1 MWAIILIVIVVL
13 LAIWWFMTQN
23 QKPAEPAKTGLLSTP
38 IEYALERCARSGRR
52 SHARLNSVGVVGLGR
67 PRFWR
72 WLRAPLR
79 EAAARSQVGV
89 ICVIAL
95 SAIAA
100 GCSSRPTAPSSLD
113 RARLTRARSTY
124 SSRQRARLWPEPP
137 GVMFGGSR
145 GRGLDFADIVV
156 SIPPAGA
163 RQPGDVTLPSSL
175 PANPERDFTILR
187 ADRMDL
193 AQAKANFDARIRRI
207 PGRRVLI
214 FVHGFNTRFEEAVYR
229 FAQIVHD
236 ARVDVA
242 PVLFTWPSGGNVT
255 DYVYDRDS
263 AVYSRD
269 AFEAV
274 LQALVKDPNVDS
286 ISILAHSMGNYLA
299 VESLRQMSIRDRGLS
314 PKIRDVMLA
323 SPDIDVDVFRRQ
335 IAEIDAGPRPAQFTL
350 FISRDDR
357 ALGLS
362 SFLAR
367 NSTRLGALDPAKE
380 PYRSI
385 LEQGRVQV
393 IDLTGMAS
401 GDFTNHGKFASG
413 EVVGAI
419 GQRLAEGQSLSDA
432 KGGLIE
438 SLGTFTGGAINVA
451 AGVATGAV
459 AAPSEVF
466 DPTKRERSVDTAAQ
480 ATILE
485 PVTAPADKALP
496 IPVEP
501 RGELTVRVAAM
512 PADTNANGD
521 IFGGWVLSQM
531 DAAGGIASAE
541 YAKGRVVTIAIDAMT
556 FIRPVKVGD
565 VLCVYTAIDGV
576 GRTSMKVHVEA
587 WARRRRT
594 HDREKVTDATFTFVA
609 IDEDGRPRPVTAGQA
624 EGEI

>member
-23 QKPAEPAKTGLLSTP
+23 QKPAEPAKTGLLSAP
-38 IEYALERCARSGRR
+38 IEYALDATPAPGRR
-52 SHARLNSVGVVGLGR
+52 AARLNSVASWGWGA
-67 PRFWR
+67 RFWR

-79 EAAARSQVGV
+79 GAAARSQVGV
-89 ICVIAL
+89 VCVIAL

-100 GCSSRPTAPSSLD
+100 GCSSRPYGTLVVGPSAPDASQVDLLV
-113 RARLTRARSTY
+113 ATTRAPV
-124 SSRQRARLWPEPP
+124 LEPP

-175 PANPERDFTILR
+175 PANPERDFAILR

-193 AQAKANFDARIRRI
+193 AQAKANFDARIRRT

-269 AFEAV
+269 ALGGGAAGAGQRPKRRLDIHPRPFDGQ
-274 LQALVKDPNVDS
+274 LP
-286 ISILAHSMGNYLA
+286 
-299 VESLRQMSIRDRGLS
+299 RDR
-314 PKIRDVMLA
+314 VA
-323 SPDIDVDVFRRQ
+323 EADVDPRSRTLAQDPRR
-335 IAEIDAGPRPAQFTL
+335 DAGFAGHRRRRFPPPDRRNRRRAAAGAVHSVHFARRSGAWACRASSPA
-350 FISRDDR
+350 IRR
-357 ALGLS
+357 AS
-362 SFLAR
+362 AR
-367 NSTRLGALDPAKE
+367 SIPSKE

-393 IDLTGMAS
+393 VDLTGMAS
-401 GDFTNHGKFASG
+401 SDFTNHGKFASG

-419 GQRLAEGQSLSDA
+419 GQRLAEGQSLTDA
-432 KGGLIE
+432 KGGLVE
-438 SLGTFTGGAINVA
+438 SLGTFTSGAINVA

-459 AAPSEVF
+459 AAPGEVL
-466 DPTKRERSVDTAAQ
+466 DPTKREKSVDTAAQ
-480 ATILE
+480 ATS
-485 PVTAPADKALP
+485 
-496 IPVEP
+496 
-501 RGELTVRVAAM
+501 
-512 PADTNANGD
+512 
-521 IFGGWVLSQM
+521 LSQ
-531 DAAGGIASAE
+531 
-541 YAKGRVVTIAIDAMT
+541 
-556 FIRPVKVGD
+556 
-565 VLCVYTAIDGV
+565 
-576 GRTSMKVHVEA
+576 
-587 WARRRRT
+587 
-594 HDREKVTDATFTFVA
+594 
-609 IDEDGRPRPVTAGQA
+609 
-624 EGEI
+624 

>member
-1 MWAIILIVIVVL
+1 M
-13 LAIWWFMTQN
+13 
-23 QKPAEPAKTGLLSTP
+23 
-38 IEYALERCARSGRR
+38 
-52 SHARLNSVGVVGLGR
+52 GLGACL
-67 PRFWR
+67 WR
-72 WLRAPLR
+72 WLRARLR
-79 EAAARSQVGV
+79 GAAARSQVAV
-89 ICVIAL
+89 CLVAL

-100 GCSSRPTAPSSLD
+100 GCSSRPYGTLVVGSTAPDASRVDLLV
-113 RARLTRARSTY
+113 ATTRA
-124 SSRQRARLWPEPP
+124 PVVEPP

-156 SIPPAGA
+156 SIPPASA
-163 RQPGDVTLPSSL
+163 RQPGDVPLPSSL
-175 PANPERDFTILR
+175 PGNPERDFVILR

-193 AQAKANFDARIRRI
+193 AQAKANFDARVRRT

-229 FAQIVHD
+229 FAQIVYD

-242 PVLFTWPSGGNVT
+242 PVLFTWPSGGRVT

-269 AFEAV
+269 ALEVV

-299 VESLRQMSIRDRGLS
+299 IESLRQMSIRDRGLS

-350 FISRDDR
+350 FIARDDR

-367 NSTRLGALDPAKE
+367 DSTRLGSLDPYKE

-393 IDLTGMAS
+393 VDLTGTAS
-401 GDFTNHGKFASG
+401 NDITNHGRFASG

-419 GQRLAEGQSLSDA
+419 GQRLAEGQSLSEA

-438 SLGTFTGGAINVA
+438 SLGTFTSGAVGVA
-451 AGVATGAV
+451 TSVATGAV
-459 AAPSEVF
+459 AAPSEIL
-466 DPTKRERSVDTAAQ
+466 DPTRNEKSVDTAAQ
-480 ATILE
+480 ATSL
-485 PVTAPADKALP
+485 
-496 IPVEP
+496 
-501 RGELTVRVAAM
+501 
-512 PADTNANGD
+512 N
-521 IFGGWVLSQM
+521 Q
-531 DAAGGIASAE
+531 
-541 YAKGRVVTIAIDAMT
+541 
-556 FIRPVKVGD
+556 
-565 VLCVYTAIDGV
+565 
-576 GRTSMKVHVEA
+576 
-587 WARRRRT
+587 
-594 HDREKVTDATFTFVA
+594 
-609 IDEDGRPRPVTAGQA
+609 
-624 EGEI
+624 

>member
-1 MWAIILIVIVVL
+1 M
-13 LAIWWFMTQN
+13 
-23 QKPAEPAKTGLLSTP
+23 
-38 IEYALERCARSGRR
+38 GRA
-52 SHARLNSVGVVGLGR
+52 ARL
-67 PRFWR
+67 WR

-79 EAAARSQVGV
+79 GEAARPQAAIV
-89 ICVIAL
+89 CVIAL

-100 GCSSRPTAPSSLD
+100 GCSSRPYGTLVVGPSAPDASHVDLLV
-113 RARLTRARSTY
+113 ATTRAPV
-124 SSRQRARLWPEPP
+124 LEPP

-163 RQPGDVTLPSSL
+163 RQPGDVTLPRSL
-175 PANPERDFTILR
+175 PGNPERDFVILR

-193 AQAKANFDARIRRI
+193 AQAKANFDTRVKRTS
-207 PGRRVLI
+207 GRRVLI
-214 FVHGFNTRFEEAVYR
+214 FIHGFNTRFEEAVYR

-242 PVLFTWPSGGNVT
+242 PVLFTWPSGGRVT

-269 AFEAV
+269 ALEDV

-299 VESLRQMSIRDRGLS
+299 IESLRQMSIRNRGLS

-367 NSTRLGALDPAKE
+367 DSTRLGSLDPNKE

-385 LEQGRVQV
+385 LEKGRVQV
-393 IDLTGMAS
+393 IDLTSVAS
-401 GDFTNHGKFASG
+401 NDITNHGKFASG

-419 GQRLAEGQSLSDA
+419 GERLAEGQSLSDA
-432 KGGLIE
+432 KAGLVE
-438 SLGTFTGGAINVA
+438 SLGAFTGGAINVA

-459 AAPSEVF
+459 AAPSEIL
-466 DPTKRERSVDTAAQ
+466 DLTRGEKSVDTAAQ
-480 ATILE
+480 ATS
-485 PVTAPADKALP
+485 
-496 IPVEP
+496 
-501 RGELTVRVAAM
+501 
-512 PADTNANGD
+512 
-521 IFGGWVLSQM
+521 LSQ
-531 DAAGGIASAE
+531 
-541 YAKGRVVTIAIDAMT
+541 
-556 FIRPVKVGD
+556 
-565 VLCVYTAIDGV
+565 
-576 GRTSMKVHVEA
+576 
-587 WARRRRT
+587 
-594 HDREKVTDATFTFVA
+594 
-609 IDEDGRPRPVTAGQA
+609 
-624 EGEI
+624 

>member
-1 MWAIILIVIVVL
+1 M
-13 LAIWWFMTQN
+13 
-23 QKPAEPAKTGLLSTP
+23 GL
-38 IEYALERCARSGRR
+38 G
-52 SHARLNSVGVVGLGR
+52 ARL
-67 PRFWR
+67 WR

-79 EAAARSQVGV
+79 GAAARSQAVV
-89 ICVIAL
+89 VCVVAL
-95 SAIAA
+95 SAIIA
-100 GCSSRPTAPSSLD
+100 GCSSRPYGTLVVSPSSPDASQVDLLV
-113 RARLTRARSTY
+113 ATTRAPVL
-124 SSRQRARLWPEPP
+124 QPP

-156 SIPPAGA
+156 SIPPPGA

-175 PANPERDFTILR
+175 PGNPERDFVILR

-193 AQAKANFDARIRRI
+193 AQAKANFDTRVKRTPRRS
-207 PGRRVLI
+207 VLI

-242 PVLFTWPSGGNVT
+242 PVLFTWPSGGRVT

-269 AFEAV
+269 AFEDV

-299 VESLRQMSIRDRGLS
+299 IESLRQMSIRDRGLS

-367 NSTRLGALDPAKE
+367 DSTRLGSLDPNKE

-393 IDLTGMAS
+393 IDLTSVAS
-401 GDFTNHGKFASG
+401 NDITNHGKFASG

-419 GQRLAEGQSLSDA
+419 GERLAEGQSLTDA
-432 KGGLIE
+432 KAGLVE
-438 SLGTFTGGAINVA
+438 SLGAFTGGAINVA

-459 AAPSEVF
+459 AAPAEIL
-466 DPTKRERSVDTAAQ
+466 DPTRNEKSVDTAAQ
-480 ATILE
+480 ATS
-485 PVTAPADKALP
+485 
-496 IPVEP
+496 
-501 RGELTVRVAAM
+501 
-512 PADTNANGD
+512 
-521 IFGGWVLSQM
+521 LSQ
-531 DAAGGIASAE
+531 
-541 YAKGRVVTIAIDAMT
+541 
-556 FIRPVKVGD
+556 
-565 VLCVYTAIDGV
+565 
-576 GRTSMKVHVEA
+576 
-587 WARRRRT
+587 
-594 HDREKVTDATFTFVA
+594 
-609 IDEDGRPRPVTAGQA
+609 
-624 EGEI
+624 

>member
-1 MWAIILIVIVVL
+1 M
-13 LAIWWFMTQN
+13 
-23 QKPAEPAKTGLLSTP
+23 
-38 IEYALERCARSGRR
+38 
-52 SHARLNSVGVVGLGR
+52 GLGG
-67 PRFWR
+67 RFWR
-72 WLRAPLR
+72 WLCAPLS

-95 SAIAA
+95 SAIAG
-100 GCSSRPTAPSSLD
+100 GCSSRPYGTLVVGPSAPDASRVDLLV
-113 RARLTRARSTY
+113 ATTRAPV
-124 SSRQRARLWPEPP
+124 LEPP
-137 GVMFGGSR
+137 GVMFGASR

-163 RQPGDVTLPSSL
+163 RQPGDVSLPSSL

-193 AQAKANFDARIRRI
+193 AQVKANFDTRIKRV
-207 PGRRVLI
+207 PGRRVLL

-242 PVLFTWPSGGNVT
+242 PVLFTWPSGGSVT

-269 AFEAV
+269 ALEAV
-274 LQALVKDPNVDS
+274 LQALVKDKNVDS

-299 VESLRQMSIRDRGLS
+299 VESLRQMSIRDHGLS
-314 PKIRDVMLA
+314 PKIQDVMMA

-367 NSTRLGALDPAKE
+367 DSTRLGALDPSKE
-380 PYRSI
+380 PYRSL
-385 LEQGRVQV
+385 LEKGRVQV
-393 IDLTGMAS
+393 VDLTGMAS
-401 GDFTNHGKFASG
+401 GDFLNHGKFASG

-438 SLGTFTGGAINVA
+438 SLGTFTNGAIKVA
-451 AGVATGAV
+451 AGVATGAA
-459 AAPSEVF
+459 AAPGKVLDPARSE
-466 DPTKRERSVDTAAQ
+466 KSVDTAAQ
-480 ATILE
+480 ATS
-485 PVTAPADKALP
+485 
-496 IPVEP
+496 
-501 RGELTVRVAAM
+501 LT
-512 PADTNANGD
+512 
-521 IFGGWVLSQM
+521 Q
-531 DAAGGIASAE
+531 
-541 YAKGRVVTIAIDAMT
+541 
-556 FIRPVKVGD
+556 
-565 VLCVYTAIDGV
+565 
-576 GRTSMKVHVEA
+576 
-587 WARRRRT
+587 
-594 HDREKVTDATFTFVA
+594 
-609 IDEDGRPRPVTAGQA
+609 
-624 EGEI
+624 

>member
-1 MWAIILIVIVVL
+1 MEPSSSDPAPDASQVDL
-13 LAIWWFMTQN
+13 LVAT
-23 QKPAEPAKTGLLSTP
+23 T
-38 IEYALERCARSGRR
+38 
-52 SHARLNSVGVVGLGR
+52 
-67 PRFWR
+67 
-72 WLRAPLR
+72 RAPVL
-79 EAAARSQVGV
+79 
-89 ICVIAL
+89 
-95 SAIAA
+95 
-100 GCSSRPTAPSSLD
+100 
-113 RARLTRARSTY
+113 
-124 SSRQRARLWPEPP
+124 EPP

-163 RQPGDVTLPSSL
+163 RQPGDVSLPSSL
-175 PANPERDFTILR
+175 PGNPERDFTILR

-193 AQAKANFDARIRRI
+193 AQAKANFDARIRRT

-236 ARVDVA
+236 ARVNVA

-299 VESLRQMSIRDRGLS
+299 IESLRQMAIRDRGLS

-367 NSTRLGALDPAKE
+367 DSTRLGALDPNKE

-393 IDLTGMAS
+393 IDLTGIAS
-401 GDFTNHGKFASG
+401 NDFINHGKFASG
-413 EVVGAI
+413 DVVGAI
-419 GQRLAEGQSLSDA
+419 GERLAEGQSLTDA
-432 KGGLIE
+432 KGGLVE
-438 SLGTFTGGAINVA
+438 SLGTFTGGAINLA
-451 AGVATGAV
+451 AGVASGAV
-459 AAPSEVF
+459 AAPGKAF
-466 DPTKRERSVDTAAQ
+466 DPASREKAVDTAAQ
-480 ATILE
+480 ATSL
-485 PVTAPADKALP
+485 
-496 IPVEP
+496 
-501 RGELTVRVAAM
+501 
-512 PADTNANGD
+512 N
-521 IFGGWVLSQM
+521 Q
-531 DAAGGIASAE
+531 
-541 YAKGRVVTIAIDAMT
+541 
-556 FIRPVKVGD
+556 
-565 VLCVYTAIDGV
+565 
-576 GRTSMKVHVEA
+576 
-587 WARRRRT
+587 
-594 HDREKVTDATFTFVA
+594 
-609 IDEDGRPRPVTAGQA
+609 
-624 EGEI
+624 